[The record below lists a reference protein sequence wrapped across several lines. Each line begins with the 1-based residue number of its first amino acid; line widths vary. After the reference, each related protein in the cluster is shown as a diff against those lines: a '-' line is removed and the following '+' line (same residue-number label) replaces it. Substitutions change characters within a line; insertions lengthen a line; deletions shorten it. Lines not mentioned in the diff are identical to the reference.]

1 MNFLISLFKK
11 YFFTG
16 LLTLLPLLI
25 SIYIAKLIVIF
36 FIRFLGF
43 IPVRFITTHPAI
55 QTSLFILNL
64 LLTAG
69 VITFVGYFT
78 SKVIGK
84 KYLALI
90 ENKILGR
97 VPVIKS
103 IYFGTK
109 ELTKT
114 LLNKDLSQFN
124 KVVLMEYPRKGIFM
138 LGFITSR
145 SKCEVHEKTGRNLLN
160 IFIPTTPN
168 PTSGFLAFIPEEDLT
183 YLDMSVEDGMK
194 MVISGGIVV
203 PGVTE
208 SKKDDSIQG
217 VR

>member
-1 MNFLISLFKK
+1 MNFLYSLFKK

-25 SIYIAKLIVIF
+25 SIYFAKLVVIF

-43 IPVRFITTHPAI
+43 IPVKFITTHPAI
-55 QTSLFILNL
+55 QAALFIVNL
-64 LLTAG
+64 LITAG

-90 ENKILGR
+90 ENKILGK
-97 VPVIKS
+97 VPVVKS

-124 KVVLMEYPRKGIFM
+124 KVVLLEYPRKGIFM
-138 LGFITSR
+138 LGFVTSR
-145 SKCEVHEKTGRNLLN
+145 SRSEVHDKTGRNLLN

-183 YLDMSVEDGMK
+183 FLDMSVEDGMK

-203 PGVTE
+203 PGTPQ
-208 SKKDDSIQG
+208 KKDRDPNQG
-217 VR
+217 VI